1 MIGYVEELTWLET
14 KRCTNMKKKMFGRV
28 SIGFFCIALIIAL
41 VMPYDISQKILLI
54 LTVLGLALIYYMI
67 GTVLD

>member
-1 MIGYVEELTWLET
+1 MIGYIEERTWLET
-14 KRCTNMKKKMFGRV
+14 KRCVSMKKKMFRRV
-28 SIGFFCIALIIAL
+28 SIGFFCITLIFAL